1 MRQIVMHHKVVTGY
15 GCVRCQRWHIKDQDP
30 LYAAHLY
37 HQSKHGV
44 REWVDPTQWEP
55 ETRIGHK

>member
-1 MRQIVMHHKVVTGY
+1 
-15 GCVRCQRWHIKDQDP
+15 VRCQRWHIKDQDP